1 MNPAGVTKEDITLRN
16 VLFFLCL
23 FVRNALFYSYI
34 RERFKT
40 PRLDCIIG
48 LSVTYNDFV
57 TLYHRAPNANQLD
70 SERKPIG
77 WRTQT
82 DWTANANRLDGGR
95 EPIGRRTQTD
105 WTADANGTNLQL
117 FTYNIIV
124 NLLNGDMV
132 AGLQCAF

>member
-1 MNPAGVTKEDITLRN
+1 MTKSREDITLRN

-48 LSVTYNDFV
+48 LFVTYNDFV

-70 SERKPIG
+70 GERK
-77 WRTQT
+77 
-82 DWTANANRLDGGR
+82 
-95 EPIGRRTQTD
+95 PIGRRTQTD
-105 WTADANGTNLQL
+105 WTADANGTNLRL
-117 FTYNIIV
+117 FTHYIIV
-124 NLLNGDMV
+124 NLLNGDVV

>member
-1 MNPAGVTKEDITLRN
+1 MTKSGEDITLRN

-40 PRLDCIIG
+40 PRLDCVIG
-48 LSVTYNDFV
+48 LFVTYNDFV

-70 SERKPIG
+70 GERKPIG
-77 WRTQT
+77 LRTQT
-82 DWTANANRLDGGR
+82 DWIPNANGLDSER

-105 WTADANGTNLQL
+105 WTPNTNRLDGGRERYKPATIYPL
-117 FTYNIIV
+117 YNRESS
-124 NLLNGDMV
+124 
-132 AGLQCAF
+132 